1 VVDDVVKKNSFFQEA
16 SSIYKHFARRGEI
29 ATRDLS
35 SALKVVDPFSGV
47 FDIRNFRGYHEFFDL
62 QPLP

>member
-1 VVDDVVKKNSFFQEA
+1 MVKKTSFFQEA
-16 SSIYKHFARRGEI
+16 SSIYKHFARHGEI

-47 FDIRNFRGYHEFFDL
+47 FDFRGYHEFFDL
-62 QPLP
+62 QP

>member
-1 VVDDVVKKNSFFQEA
+1 VVDDVVKKTSFFQEA

-47 FDIRNFRGYHEFFDL
+47 FDFRGYHEFFDL
-62 QPLP
+62 QP